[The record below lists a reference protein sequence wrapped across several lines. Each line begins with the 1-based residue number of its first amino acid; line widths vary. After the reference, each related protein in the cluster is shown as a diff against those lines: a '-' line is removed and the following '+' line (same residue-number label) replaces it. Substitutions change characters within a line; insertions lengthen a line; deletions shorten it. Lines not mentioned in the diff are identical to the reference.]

1 MADTNGSPLTHGPL
15 VHATIHWLTGV
26 VFAILLSLLILVG
39 GPHVPI
45 LNDFLSTMEVKG
57 VDAAMRVRLVAA
69 PDSGFAGASKDPGFV
84 FLDIDPAACEAA
96 HLGSRCTTRS
106 PADPA
111 LAARVATAALQSDPR
126 VVIIDV
132 ALWDDDPGAP
142 ITATNPDMVAL
153 AAAAKA
159 HPNTRVVAVAPFRP
173 TGAERTGVIDW
184 TLVPAPLANDSITF
198 APSFAWRGP
207 FENDG
212 VMRRY
217 PSTVLMSDPTK
228 SPTAHET
235 PTLPYLSALYAGAA
249 DDPAKLKAVDCQ
261 YATLIGPQP
270 IVCPTTVALPPVHPL
285 DGGLKA
291 GAESRILYSLPSL
304 VPGPDGQRPFQA
316 AQFQG
321 RYDLYPVSAML
332 DDQGKLRQPDLF
344 KDKIVVISTSALT
357 ALDHHDTPL
366 GDMAGAE
373 VVLNAVKAFLDGGL
387 IREPGLG
394 AKIGHE
400 AMVIGVSSLPYL
412 VFWVLYF
419 QLVALWRGS
428 RTGLVV
434 LPLFATAGFVVTV
447 AAAMALAAVVTIVP
461 LTKGF
466 EEGFALEFFTPIF
479 ALSLEGFAEGARWAI
494 DRIEHAVERVVV
506 HTHKRLIRPRRI
518 DGRNGSEGET

>member
-1 MADTNGSPLTHGPL
+1 MAEANSPLTHGPL

-26 VFAILLSLLILVG
+26 VFAILLSLALLLA
-39 GPHVPI
+39 GPHIPG
-45 LNDFLSTMEVKG
+45 LSDFMSAMEVKG

-69 PDSGFAGASKDPGFV
+69 PDSGFAGASRDPGFV
-84 FLDIDPAACEAA
+84 FLDIDSAACEAA
-96 HLGSRCTTRS
+96 HGGSRCDTRS

-111 LAARVATAALQSDPR
+111 LAARVATAALATDPR

-132 ALWDDDPGAP
+132 ALWDDDPGAAP
-142 ITATNPDMVAL
+142 SASAAAMEAL

-184 TLVPAPLANDSITF
+184 TLVPPALAKDSITF

-235 PTLPYLSALYAGAA
+235 PTLPYLSALYAQAA
-249 DDPAKLKAVDCQ
+249 DDPTRLAAVDCQ
-261 YATLIGPQP
+261 YAALIGPQS

-285 DGGLKA
+285 DGGLQA

-332 DDQGKLRQPDLF
+332 DDQGRLRQPVLF
-344 KDKIVVISTSALT
+344 KDKIVIISTSALT

-387 IREPGLG
+387 IREPGLDSRLE
-394 AKIGHE
+394 HE
-400 AMVIGVSSLPYL
+400 AVVIAASSLPYL

-419 QLVALWRGS
+419 LLAARWRGS
-428 RTGLVV
+428 RVGMVI
-434 LPLFATAGFVVTV
+434 LPLFATIGFLATV
-447 AAAMALAAVVTIVP
+447 AAAMALAAVATIGP

-466 EEGFALEFFTPIF
+466 EEGFAIEFFTPIF

-494 DRIEHAVERVVV
+494 DRIEHTVERFVV
-506 HTHKRLIRPRRI
+506 HAHKRLIRPKSVE
-518 DGRNGSEGET
+518 GS